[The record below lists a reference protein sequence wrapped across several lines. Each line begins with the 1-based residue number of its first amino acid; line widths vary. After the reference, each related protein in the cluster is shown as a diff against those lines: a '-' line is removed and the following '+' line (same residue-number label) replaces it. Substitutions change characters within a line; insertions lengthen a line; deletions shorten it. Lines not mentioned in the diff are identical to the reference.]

1 MEIVDRL
8 TESVSL
14 LAGNCRFKKNNE
26 ESNNNDTIESERE
39 ELINQ
44 SLELTTKIFNQSLKL
59 ESDHLTTLQALTN
72 SSSSRST
79 KNQAIPLLPRTPL
92 EELYLPTPSD
102 PLAIWHQLSL
112 RQNCLNNWV
121 RQTIDLDVQADHR
134 QQNAKQEQDQDQD
147 QEDDILESD
156 ELSSLEDDSSF
167 ATEQLFSS
175 SPSDSSS
182 SDDDDDTDDENQL
195 DPDRQLGPNESYL
208 TPLNDADQE
217 SNSSQGSSEDEQNMM
232 SIDTLESRPTSSTKI
247 SQKPKR
253 RSAVD
258 SEFFSLAEFEQEAE
272 EGEAEMRRKL
282 RRSTGQTG
290 QPEDEDTDDE
300 EEEVDLFAKFDT
312 GLIDDDDDDDD
323 AMDEDG
329 EEGGQ
334 VDLDSVADLRYNDF
348 FAPISKKPSGGKRQN
363 KPVDTPLEP
372 KDPSTKKVNLTSKI
386 GKVKFSEQVKVK
398 EIPAKNR
405 GVRVAEMSST
415 DEDEDSDED
424 FFLDEISDSEQ
435 DISSGTN
442 ESDSD
447 PDQNSDEDSDGGEK
461 TMSRLSG
468 ELFDD
473 GFSDQ
478 TDDSDDDDDLQSE
491 DKDPKD
497 LSKHAKKMKT
507 LSKQI
512 AILESENVAK
522 KEWMMKGE
530 AASKDRPQNSLLEQ
544 DLEFEHVQK
553 LVPAVTEEKTMNL
566 EALIKA
572 RILEGNYDDVIRKRA
587 IDPKAFLPSRL
598 LELQDTQST
607 KSLTSIYEDEYNK
620 TKDQSTDEGKKVTNI
635 KDEKLIK
642 EHNELKLMFES
653 LSGKLD
659 GLSNSHFTPNQ
670 PNPTIKTINNLA
682 SISIE
687 SSLPTSTGSGTLLAP
702 EEIYNVKSTK
712 DLIVD
717 VDALTH
723 TQKQNLR
730 THNKQSRSKQ
740 FSTSSFTTKK
750 IGPSDSKSGEKVN
763 SNSNSTVK
771 EQKLNSLELL
781 KKPSNTLSQN
791 ITILGNNKRSIDS
804 DLKGSSTTFK
814 NKNRKLASGASFK
827 L

>member
-79 KNQAIPLLPRTPL
+79 KNKAIPLLPRTPL

-121 RQTIDLDVQADHR
+121 RQTIDLDVQADHC

-290 QPEDEDTDDE
+290 QPEDEDTDDDE
-300 EEEVDLFAKFDT
+300 EE
-312 GLIDDDDDDDD
+312 
-323 AMDEDG
+323 EDG

-372 KDPSTKKVNLTSKI
+372 KDPSTKKAKLTSKI

-405 GVRVAEMSST
+405 GVRVAE
-415 DEDEDSDED
+415 
-424 FFLDEISDSEQ
+424 IDSEQ

-447 PDQNSDEDSDGGEK
+447 PDQNSDQDSDGGEK

-478 TDDSDDDDDLQSE
+478 TDDDDDDDDLQSE

-544 DLEFEHVQK
+544 DLEFEHVQSSCP
-553 LVPAVTEEKTMNL
+553 L
-566 EALIKA
+566 
-572 RILEGNYDDVIRKRA
+572 ILEGNYDDVIRKRA